1 MARSLVVVVAV
12 AVGPSNATAV
22 ERSVAAA
29 AGSFAEGPLWAPD
42 WANAAAAVDVVV
54 AAMAVGP
61 DRLLPV
67 VGRERKSTA
76 PDVGRRR
83 GTMPAIFV
91 SRWWHDQWGEAIRSA
106 AVAPAVRVAAVPA
119 VSGAAAAG
127 QGSLAFR

>member
-1 MARSLVVVVAV
+1 MARSLVVVAVV

-29 AGSFAEGPLWAPD
+29 AGSFAEGPLWALD
-42 WANAAAAVDVVV
+42 WANAAAAVDVAV

-76 PDVGRRR
+76 PDVGRR

-106 AVAPAVRVAAVPA
+106 AVALAVMVAAVPA
-119 VSGAAAAG
+119 VSGAVAEG